1 MTFWRRKAR
10 ETELD
15 EEVRTHLNMATQALT
30 ERGVAQKE
38 AERAAKREFGNVE
51 LTKEVT
57 RDAWGGRWL
66 AKLNQR
72 RAVRLAD
79 VVEESRLHRDRR
91 PHTGAGHWLQH
102 RCFFVDRRLV
112 AAEPRRS
119 GSPGVGPNHLRS
131 TWNRRATL
139 QPDVRPPSRAAE
151 GVHRHFCLRNGPMV
165 LSKKG
170 VARPITGAYA
180 TGSAFPT
187 LKLKPRL
194 GRLLTWQ
201 DDEPSALSNG
211 VAAVISEDFWL
222 EHFGGDPGVLGQ
234 PITVDGGTAT
244 IVGVMPRSFNGI
256 TVDYS
261 PQVVLPFIFDVALH
275 GKSSCRFRSDCTW
288 FFTMARLKPGVT
300 FAQAQANLA
309 AIAGDVLKESLTEG
323 YQRIDYLR
331 NGTLSLIPGRT
342 GNSPLGKVYGRE
354 LWTLQTLVGLLMI
367 ICCANLASLQLS
379 RTLNRQ
385 HELVVPASCGEYAA
399 FR

>member
-1 MTFWRRKAR
+1 MGAAARLWHQYRHSQSFWGNSPGAHGFALPGAAPPG
-10 ETELD
+10 ETKTDQGGVEGF
-15 EEVRTHLNMATQALT
+15 ATQALT

-201 DDEPSALSNG
+201 DDEPSARSNG
-211 VAAVISEDFWL
+211 VAAVISEDSWL
-222 EHFGGDPGVLGQ
+222 EHL
-234 PITVDGGTAT
+234 
-244 IVGVMPRSFNGI
+244 
-256 TVDYS
+256 
-261 PQVVLPFIFDVALH
+261 
-275 GKSSCRFRSDCTW
+275 
-288 FFTMARLKPGVT
+288 
-300 FAQAQANLA
+300 
-309 AIAGDVLKESLTEG
+309 
-323 YQRIDYLR
+323 
-331 NGTLSLIPGRT
+331 
-342 GNSPLGKVYGRE
+342 
-354 LWTLQTLVGLLMI
+354 
-367 ICCANLASLQLS
+367 
-379 RTLNRQ
+379 
-385 HELVVPASCGEYAA
+385 
-399 FR
+399 

>member
-1 MTFWRRKAR
+1 
-10 ETELD
+10 
-15 EEVRTHLNMATQALT
+15 
-30 ERGVAQKE
+30 
-38 AERAAKREFGNVE
+38 
-51 LTKEVT
+51 
-57 RDAWGGRWL
+57 
-66 AKLNQR
+66 
-72 RAVRLAD
+72 
-79 VVEESRLHRDRR
+79 
-91 PHTGAGHWLQH
+91 
-102 RCFFVDRRLV
+102 
-112 AAEPRRS
+112 
-119 GSPGVGPNHLRS
+119 
-131 TWNRRATL
+131 
-139 QPDVRPPSRAAE
+139 
-151 GVHRHFCLRNGPMV
+151 MV

-342 GNSPLGKVYGRE
+342 GSSPLGKVYGRE